1 MLNQCLLNPVEGISW
16 VRSRSLPGV
25 ELLSAFNDSNAW
37 KMFHERYEVC
47 AMSNVR
53 GGVSGRYRGRS
64 VGFYEPS
71 VCLMEP
77 GETHST
83 SKVKE
88 GVDFQVLIV
97 SPECFLKAA
106 EESGLPGEVHFRLQQ
121 VGAPGLLSAV
131 QRLVAAIR
139 VGESPLEQQSRLA
152 CCIRGMLDY
161 AERKPRESA
170 GHLSSRALKL
180 AVNYLRERYQ
190 DPVDLEDLSA
200 LTGLSRF
207 VLVHAFTHQF
217 GIPPHAYQIRIRIEQ
232 SRILLEGGVP
242 PGQVAAEVGFSDQSH
257 FHRHFKHI
265 LQVTP
270 GEYVRSGHR

>member
-1 MLNQCLLNPVEGISW
+1 
-16 VRSRSLPGV
+16 
-25 ELLSAFNDSNAW
+25 
-37 KMFHERYEVC
+37 
-47 AMSNVR
+47 
-53 GGVSGRYRGRS
+53 
-64 VGFYEPS
+64 
-71 VCLMEP
+71 MEP

-180 AVNYLRERYQ
+180 AVDFLREHYQ
-190 DPVDLEDLSA
+190 DPVDLE
-200 LTGLSRF
+200 
-207 VLVHAFTHQF
+207 F

>member
-1 MLNQCLLNPVEGISW
+1 
-16 VRSRSLPGV
+16 
-25 ELLSAFNDSNAW
+25 
-37 KMFHERYEVC
+37 
-47 AMSNVR
+47 
-53 GGVSGRYRGRS
+53 
-64 VGFYEPS
+64 
-71 VCLMEP
+71 MEP

-139 VGESPLEQQSRLA
+139 EGESPLEQQSRLA

-180 AVNYLRERYQ
+180 AVDFLREHYQ